1 MDGATQKEKV
11 RLVAALAV
19 VGRKMHR
26 PRKSKTKKSKTQT
39 KKPHDAKR
47 LPQLAASFIYRC
59 DHSMSPVGTKRTCP
73 VRRSMSGHR
82 GKADLDAHPKVCNG
96 PKAGVTT
103 VRHYHCENRAIL
115 KARWLM
121 EPTMPL
127 KKEFSDLRLSFEPLT
142 LY

>member
-1 MDGATQKEKV
+1 MAKFDRQPGALGFGVDGATQKEKV

-59 DHSMSPVGTKRTCP
+59 DHSMSPVGPFETCLTSLGAS
-73 VRRSMSGHR
+73 VSGGR
-82 GKADLDAHPKVCNG
+82 PEVVG
-96 PKAGVTT
+96 
-103 VRHYHCENRAIL
+103 
-115 KARWLM
+115 
-121 EPTMPL
+121 
-127 KKEFSDLRLSFEPLT
+127 
-142 LY
+142 

>member
-59 DHSMSPVGTKRTCP
+59 DHSIRGGFAKTISTGRSWVLGPVAAGASGAPCP
-73 VRRSMSGHR
+73 DCN
-82 GKADLDAHPKVCNG
+82 KTNPADPDDVPA
-96 PKAGVTT
+96 
-103 VRHYHCENRAIL
+103 
-115 KARWLM
+115 
-121 EPTMPL
+121 MPGG
-127 KKEFSDLRLSFEPLT
+127 FIPDLS
-142 LY
+142 

>member
-1 MDGATQKEKV
+1 MAKFDRQPGALASVWMVPRKKEKV

-59 DHSMSPVGTKRTCP
+59 DHSMSPIGPLLTC
-73 VRRSMSGHR
+73 VTSAQMSGLP
-82 GKADLDAHPKVCNG
+82 GGAD
-96 PKAGVTT
+96 
-103 VRHYHCENRAIL
+103 
-115 KARWLM
+115 
-121 EPTMPL
+121 
-127 KKEFSDLRLSFEPLT
+127 
-142 LY
+142 

>member
-19 VGRKMHR
+19 VRRKMHR

-59 DHSMSPVGTKRTCP
+59 DYSMSPVGPFETCLTSLG
-73 VRRSMSGHR
+73 VSVSGGR
-82 GKADLDAHPKVCNG
+82 PEVVG
-96 PKAGVTT
+96 
-103 VRHYHCENRAIL
+103 
-115 KARWLM
+115 
-121 EPTMPL
+121 
-127 KKEFSDLRLSFEPLT
+127 
-142 LY
+142 

>member
-1 MDGATQKEKV
+1 MDGATQKDKV

-59 DHSMSPVGTKRTCP
+59 DHSMSPVGTFETCP
-73 VRRSMSGHR
+73 PILRMSVNRSRPEVAWSG
-82 GKADLDAHPKVCNG
+82 KIDANDPKETSVM
-96 PKAGVTT
+96 
-103 VRHYHCENRAIL
+103 
-115 KARWLM
+115 WLHA
-121 EPTMPL
+121 L
-127 KKEFSDLRLSFEPLT
+127 
-142 LY
+142 

>member
-1 MDGATQKEKV
+1 MDGATQKDKV

-59 DHSMSPVGTKRTCP
+59 DHSMSPVGAFRTWQ
-73 VRRSMSGHR
+73 VWLTMSVVE
-82 GKADLDAHPKVCNG
+82 GKADFQLRIQ
-96 PKAGVTT
+96 TS
-103 VRHYHCENRAIL
+103 
-115 KARWLM
+115 
-121 EPTMPL
+121 
-127 KKEFSDLRLSFEPLT
+127 EFDPGCVKTQKSKRDEE
-142 LY
+142 

>member
-1 MDGATQKEKV
+1 VDGATQKDKV

-59 DHSMSPVGTKRTCP
+59 DHSMSPVGTKRTC
-73 VRRSMSGHR
+73 RADLSMSVDGVERKSSVR
-82 GKADLDAHPKVCNG
+82 GQTDAIDPER
-96 PKAGVTT
+96 TSS
-103 VRHYHCENRAIL
+103 
-115 KARWLM
+115 
-121 EPTMPL
+121 PTP
-127 KKEFSDLRLSFEPLT
+127 SSRNVPVS
-142 LY
+142 

>member
-59 DHSMSPVGTKRTCP
+59 DHSMSPIGPLLTCVTSAQMGWSGPAPDGLARSP
-73 VRRSMSGHR
+73 VDPQRKS
-82 GKADLDAHPKVCNG
+82 PKLEV
-96 PKAGVTT
+96 
-103 VRHYHCENRAIL
+103 E
-115 KARWLM
+115 
-121 EPTMPL
+121 E
-127 KKEFSDLRLSFEPLT
+127 
-142 LY
+142 